1 MKANIRFIAHLLVKL
16 GNVVD
21 MSQYLRGLDSLVELA
36 NQAELDLS
44 NYTQVGYDNRNEQI
58 ILFDGD
64 SSEIWIDTTSAWF
77 PGNYGT
83 SREGDIICID
93 M

>member
-1 MKANIRFIAHLLVKL
+1 MKTNIKYIAHLLVKL
-16 GNVVD
+16 GNIVD

-36 NQAELDLS
+36 NKEQLDLN
-44 NYTQVGYDNRNEQI
+44 NYTHVGYDSRDERI
-58 ILFDGD
+58 MMYDGD
-64 SSEIWIDTTSAWF
+64 SSEIWIDRTSAWF

>member
-44 NYTQVGYDNRNEQI
+44 NYTIVGYDSRDEHI

-64 SSEIWIDTTSAWF
+64 SSEIWVDKTSAYF
-77 PGNYGT
+77 PGNYGIF
-83 SREGDIICID
+83 RKDVIWVN

>member
-1 MKANIRFIAHLLVKL
+1 MKTNIKYIAHLLVKT
-16 GNVVD
+16 GNIVD
-21 MSQYLRGLDSLVELA
+21 MCLYLRGLDALVELA
-36 NQAELDLS
+36 NQAELDLT
-44 NYTQVGYDNRNEQI
+44 NYTHVGYDNRNEYI
-58 ILFDGD
+58 ILYDGD
-64 SSEIWIDTTSAWF
+64 SSEIRVDQTSAWF

>member
-1 MKANIRFIAHLLVKL
+1 MKTNIKFIAHLLVKL

-21 MSQYLRGLDSLVELA
+21 MSQYLRGLDGLVELA

-44 NYTQVGYDNRNEQI
+44 NYTIVGYDSRDERI
-58 ILFDGD
+58 IMYDGD
-64 SSEIWIDTTSAWF
+64 SSEIWVDKTSAYF
-77 PGNYGT
+77 PGNYGIF
-83 SREGDIICID
+83 RGDVIWVD

>member
-1 MKANIRFIAHLLVKL
+1 MKTNIKYIAHLLVKL
-16 GNVVD
+16 GNIVD
-21 MSQYLRGLDSLVELA
+21 MSQYLKGLDSLVELA

-44 NYTQVGYDNRNEQI
+44 NYTQVAYDTRDERI

-64 SSEIWIDTTSAWF
+64 SSEIRVDQTSAWF

-83 SREGDIICID
+83 TREDVICVD

>member
-1 MKANIRFIAHLLVKL
+1 MKTNIKYIAHLLVKL
-16 GNVVD
+16 GNIVD
-21 MSQYLRGLDSLVELA
+21 MSQYLKGLDSLVELA

-44 NYTQVGYDNRNEQI
+44 NYTQVAYDTRDERI

-64 SSEIWIDTTSAWF
+64 SSEIRVDQTSAWF

-83 SREGDIICID
+83 TREDVICVDI
-93 M
+93 

>member
-1 MKANIRFIAHLLVKL
+1 MKTNIKYIAHLLVKL
-16 GNVVD
+16 GNIVD
-21 MSQYLRGLDSLVELA
+21 MSQYLRGLDGLVKLA
-36 NQAELDLS
+36 NDAELDLT
-44 NYTQVGYDNRNEQI
+44 NYTNVGYDSRNEYI
-58 ILFDGD
+58 ILYDGD

-83 SREGDIICID
+83 TREDVICVV

>member
-1 MKANIRFIAHLLVKL
+1 MKTNIKYIAHLLVKL
-16 GNVVD
+16 GNIVD

-44 NYTQVGYDNRNEQI
+44 NYTQVGYDNRNEYI
-58 ILFDGD
+58 ILYDGD
-64 SSEIWIDTTSAWF
+64 SSEIRVDQTSAWF

>member
-21 MSQYLRGLDSLVELA
+21 MTHYLRGLDSLVELA

-44 NYTQVGYDNRNEQI
+44 NYSIVGFDSRDERI

-64 SSEIWIDTTSAWF
+64 SSEIWVDTTRAWF
-77 PGNYGT
+77 PGNYGIF
-83 SREGDIICID
+83 REGVIWVD

>member
-1 MKANIRFIAHLLVKL
+1 MKTNIKYIAHLLVKL
-16 GNVVD
+16 GNIVD

-36 NQAELDLS
+36 NQAELDLT
-44 NYTQVGYDNRNEQI
+44 NYTNVGYDNRNEQI
-58 ILFDGD
+58 ILYDGD
-64 SSEIWIDTTSAWF
+64 SSEIRVDQTSAWF

-83 SREGDIICID
+83 SREEDVICVD